1 LGVEFFR
8 NGLEGG
14 VDFVRVVFGEGGDEE
29 GSAIAGVVGFEG
41 EGVRRV

>member
-1 LGVEFFR
+1 VQ
-8 NGLEGG
+8 
-14 VDFVRVVFGEGGDEE
+14 VVFVEGGDEE